1 MECPILSVLLV
12 GNANPLCYWSRD
24 LERGASMDQKTRNN
38 VTWVEFLAYGLLAA
52 LIATG
57 YRLAAVDEGYF
68 RNVYVPEDGV
78 LETATAIMLF
88 SCAVIVVL
96 RVLRERQMHPRSF
109 FVIGAVMAVVFFFVA
124 GEEISWGQR
133 IFGVESSE
141 FFLKNNRQDETN
153 LHNLEVR
160 GVNLNKLIFGRM
172 LVLFLIGYYLILPY
186 LFSRRGRVYRWAS
199 SLYFPVPKIHNGVM
213 MLALGLFVEQIPSS
227 KRGELNE
234 VCLGVFALL
243 LVTSAQN
250 IRRRNG

>member
-1 MECPILSVLLV
+1 
-12 GNANPLCYWSRD
+12 
-24 LERGASMDQKTRNN
+24 MDQATRND
-38 VTWVEFLAYGLLAA
+38 VTWIEFLAYGILAA
-52 LIATG
+52 LIAIG
-57 YRLAAVDEGYF
+57 YRLASTDEDYF

-88 SCAVIVVL
+88 SSGVIVGMRL
-96 RVLRERQMHPRSF
+96 LRERKLHPRSF
-109 FVIGAVMAVVFFFVA
+109 FVISILMVVVFVFVS

-133 IFGVESSE
+133 IFGVQSSE
-141 FFLKNNRQDETN
+141 FFLENNRQDETN

-186 LFSRRGRVYRWAS
+186 LFSLRGRVYRWAS
-199 SLYFPVPKIHNGVM
+199 SLYFPVPKIHHGVM
-213 MLALGLFVEQIPSS
+213 MLALGLLVEQIPSS

-250 IRRRNG
+250 IRRRKG